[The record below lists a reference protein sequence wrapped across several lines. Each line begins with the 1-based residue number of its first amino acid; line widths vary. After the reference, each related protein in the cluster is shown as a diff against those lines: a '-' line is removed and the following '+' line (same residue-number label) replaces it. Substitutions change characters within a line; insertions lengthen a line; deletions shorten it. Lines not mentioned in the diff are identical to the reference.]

1 MVAKLAVIIVAIGA
15 TFAALL
21 VNRQQRIDAVAEI
34 ARAQIRV
41 EAHRK
46 TVLKLHAAVAEA
58 VRPAE
63 LRMAIARSGVQWQ
76 PIPYRFEPVDQR
88 LRREPITELAMTTV
102 DQPDRR

>member
-34 ARAQIRV
+34 ARAQLRV

-76 PIPYRFEPVDQR
+76 PIPYRFDPVDRRLVREPV
-88 LRREPITELAMTTV
+88 TGLAMRPSDV
-102 DQPDRR
+102 PDPR

>member
-1 MVAKLAVIIVAIGA
+1 MVAKLAVIIIAIGA

-34 ARAQIRV
+34 ARAQLRV

-63 LRMAIARSGVQWQ
+63 LRMAIARSGLQWQ
-76 PIPYRFEPVDQR
+76 PIPHRFEPIDR
-88 LRREPITELAMTTV
+88 SPRRRPGTELAMHPNDSV
-102 DQPDRR
+102 DRR

>member
-34 ARAQIRV
+34 ARAQLRV

-76 PIPYRFEPVDQR
+76 PIPYRFDPVDRR
-88 LRREPITELAMTTV
+88 LKREPATELAMRPG
-102 DQPDRR
+102 DESERR